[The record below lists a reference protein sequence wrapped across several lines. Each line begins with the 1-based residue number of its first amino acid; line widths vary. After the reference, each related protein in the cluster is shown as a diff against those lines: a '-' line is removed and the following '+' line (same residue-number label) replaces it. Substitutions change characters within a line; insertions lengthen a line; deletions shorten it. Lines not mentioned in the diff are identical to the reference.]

1 MRNKKKDRP
10 DKVSEEDALVR
21 RVDAMMDPKL
31 PDPPKRLPDPE
42 PASGPDQSQE
52 SAPVKTALSEEPVRT
67 APQLPSKLR
76 RKVTISDI
84 KAGPPAAK
92 PRATTEKILKIPDT
106 IPVPVPDQ
114 APEPDDAATPAEVTE
129 SSVDLDD
136 QRTDEAVKDIVSH
149 EGDVMLAIADATTD
163 ERGRRA
169 EKEFDK
175 SQSRLTLATFLW
187 FLVAVLAI
195 LAILLVI
202 LMVTGGDLSSLKD
215 SL

>member
-1 MRNKKKDRP
+1 MRNKKKGPP
-10 DKVSEEDALVR
+10 DKVSEKEALVR

-31 PDPPKRLPDPE
+31 PDPPPKRLLDPE
-42 PASGPDQSQE
+42 PEDQPAAIAPPE
-52 SAPVKTALSEEPVRT
+52 SPTAPAEHVRT
-67 APQLPSKLR
+67 APQLPPKLR

-84 KAGPPAAK
+84 TAGPPPATK
-92 PRATTEKILKIPDT
+92 PAATTEKILKIPDT
-106 IPVPVPDQ
+106 MSGPIPDQ
-114 APEPDDAATPAEVTE
+114 TPEPTAETSMTDATE

-149 EGDVMLAIADATTD
+149 EGDVMLAIADAATD

-175 SQSRLTLATFLW
+175 SQSRLTVATFLW
-187 FLVAVLAI
+187 FLVALLAI

-202 LMVTGGDLSSLKD
+202 LMITGGDLSSLKD